1 MNRID
6 VIVVGGG
13 AAGWLPQGCGKTGST
28 SIIVGEKSP
37 DGTQGH
43 DHRKRAL

>member
-13 AAGWLPQGCGKTGST
+13 AAGWLPQGLRQNREHKYYCWREITGWHARS
-28 SIIVGEKSP
+28 
-37 DGTQGH
+37 
-43 DHRKRAL
+43 